1 MINKNYIVQGFI
13 WLLSGIS
20 AFATP
25 IITTDAK
32 DVPVN
37 AQQPVVAGFVV
48 HNSNAFYAAPGS
60 IASSTKVIVLDNP
73 TANVQIAQLH
83 PTNQVSKAV
92 CVQTPTKQRKHTH
105 KTTTATT
112 EVEKPIAQKTVI
124 TCPFGTTSNNGNIF
138 AALHNSAG
146 IIPPTTSRK
155 IGTSYLQRSGEFHTS
170 KKFTSKYFIQTSPS
184 APLQRRREFSQIA
197 NLIGYRSLLL
207 WREVRGE
214 DITTRPPPING

>member
-124 TCPFGTTSNNGNIF
+124 TCPFRTTSNNGSIF
-138 AALHNSAG
+138 TALHNSVG
-146 IIPPTTSRK
+146 ITSPPTP
-155 IGTSYLQRSGEFHTS
+155 LQRRGEFHTS
-170 KKFTSKYFIQTSPS
+170 LSIKEFYTILNNNGISESNQSVAFDTTLQVNTSKY
-184 APLQRRREFSQIA
+184 
-197 NLIGYRSLLL
+197 IGQ
-207 WREVRGE
+207 
-214 DITTRPPPING
+214 ITTRPPPTNC